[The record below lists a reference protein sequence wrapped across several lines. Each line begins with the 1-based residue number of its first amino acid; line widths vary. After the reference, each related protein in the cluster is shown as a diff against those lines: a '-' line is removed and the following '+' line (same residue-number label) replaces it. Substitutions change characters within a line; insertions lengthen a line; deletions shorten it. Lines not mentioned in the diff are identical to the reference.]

1 MIKKYYITWG
11 NLIAISITFMIS
23 CKAPAQKQPAIE
35 ITQKLL
41 DSLSAYPQVAMQS
54 DLYYKLVL
62 EKYPDTQEAYMS
74 RSVAYNKGGEHAT
87 GFAMLNRAVELA
99 PIQNLGY
106 RAFVKLYMMHDYE
119 GALED
124 CLRLDSLTSYAKPGV
139 WGEDMD
145 LVIGLCYLQLNDFQK
160 ARLRFTNSINM
171 VTQKNGKEWNS
182 PRAFLY
188 LGITLMKEKA
198 YSEAT
203 QVLDELIQ
211 LNPNF
216 SEAYYYKAQ
225 CYCSLKDLKNT
236 EATLEK
242 CKQVFKKY
250 GAEKNPYFELPY
262 QIYPSMLSGLP
273 DCCSSCPATNKSR
286 SIGK

>member
-1 MIKKYYITWG
+1 M
-11 NLIAISITFMIS
+11 TFVIS
-23 CKAPAQKQPAIE
+23 CKAPVQNKEVIE
-35 ITQKLL
+35 ITPKLL
-41 DSLSAYPQVAMQS
+41 DSLSAYSQLTLQS
-54 DLYYKLVL
+54 DMYYKLYL
-62 EKYPDTQEAYMS
+62 EISPNTHEAHMS
-74 RSVAYNKGGEHAT
+74 RSVPYNKTGEHAI
-87 GFAMLNRAVELA
+87 GFAMLNKAVELE
-99 PIQNLGY
+99 PKLNLGY

-119 GALED
+119 GALQD

-145 LVIGLCYLQLNDFQK
+145 MVIGLCYLQLNDFQK
-160 ARLRFTNSINM
+160 ARLRFTNSIKK
-171 VTQKNGKEWNS
+171 VTKESGKQWNS

-198 YSEAT
+198 YTEAI
-203 QVLDELIQ
+203 QVFDEIIQ

-225 CYCSLKDLKNT
+225 CYSSQKDLKNN

-242 CKQVFKKY
+242 FREVYKKY

-262 QIYPSMLSGLP
+262 QIYPSMLVEGQ
-273 DCCSSCPATNKSR
+273 
-286 SIGK
+286 

>member
-1 MIKKYYITWG
+1 M
-11 NLIAISITFMIS
+11 
-23 CKAPAQKQPAIE
+23 
-35 ITQKLL
+35 
-41 DSLSAYPQVAMQS
+41 
-54 DLYYKLVL
+54 
-62 EKYPDTQEAYMS
+62 EKYPNTHEAYMS

-119 GALED
+119 GALQD

-145 LVIGLCYLQLNDFQK
+145 MVIGLCYLQLKNFQK
-160 ARLRFTNSINM
+160 ARSLFTNSINT
-171 VTQKNGKEWNS
+171 VTRESGKQWNS
-182 PRAFLY
+182 PRVFLY

-198 YSEAT
+198 YSQAT
-203 QVLDELIQ
+203 QVLNELIQ
-211 LNPNF
+211 LNPNY

-225 CYCSLKDLKNT
+225 CYSALKDLKNA

-250 GAEKNPYFELPY
+250 GAEKNAYFELPY
-262 QIYPSMLSGLP
+262 QIYPFMLSDL
-273 DCCSSCPATNKSR
+273 SSQ
-286 SIGK
+286 

>member
-1 MIKKYYITWG
+1 MH
-11 NLIAISITFMIS
+11 
-23 CKAPAQKQPAIE
+23 AQNKQTVE

-41 DSLSAYPQVAMQS
+41 DSLSAYPQVTMQS

-62 EKYPDTQEAYMS
+62 EKYPNTHEAYMS
-74 RSVAYNKGGEHAT
+74 RSIPYNKGGDHAT
-87 GFAMLNRAVELA
+87 GFAMLNRAVELD

-119 GALED
+119 GALHD
-124 CLRLDSLTSYAKPGV
+124 CLRFDSLTSYAKPGV

-145 LVIGLCYLQLNDFQK
+145 MVIGLCYLQLNDFQL
-160 ARLRFTNSINM
+160 AHLRFTNSIDM
-171 VTQKNGKEWNS
+171 VTKKYGKQWNS
-182 PRAFLY
+182 SRVFLY

-198 YSEAT
+198 YSQAT
-203 QVLDELIQ
+203 EVLDELIQ

-225 CYCSLKDLKNT
+225 CYSALKDLKNA
-236 EATLEK
+236 EETLEK

-250 GAEKNPYFELPY
+250 GAEKNAYFELPY
-262 QIYPSMLSGLP
+262 QIYPSMLSE
-273 DCCSSCPATNKSR
+273 
-286 SIGK
+286 

>member
-1 MIKKYYITWG
+1 MWV
-11 NLIAISITFMIS
+11 NLFTISITFMIS
-23 CKAPAQKQPAIE
+23 CKAPAQNKQTIE
-35 ITQKLL
+35 LKQKLL
-41 DSLSAYPQVAMQS
+41 DSLSAYPQGTMQS
-54 DLYYKLVL
+54 DLYYKLIL

-74 RSVAYNKGGEHAT
+74 RSVSYNKRGEHAT

-119 GALED
+119 GALQD

-145 LVIGLCYLQLNDFQK
+145 MVIGLCYLQLNDFQK
-160 ARLRFTNSINM
+160 ARVRFTNSINN
-171 VTQKNGKEWNS
+171 VTQKSGKQWNS
-182 PRAFLY
+182 PRVFLY

-198 YSEAT
+198 YSQAI

-225 CYCSLKDLKNT
+225 CYSARKDLKNA

-242 CKQVFKKY
+242 CKQIFEKY
-250 GAEKNPYFELPY
+250 GAEKNAYFELPY
-262 QIYPSMLSGLP
+262 QIYPSML
-273 DCCSSCPATNKSR
+273 K
-286 SIGK
+286 